1 MAWTISDHD
10 SAAGNLDRVRALV
23 GRLDLDH
30 PDPTYQAGKAD
41 QLARAAADLAD
52 DLRVLAACRRL
63 RRHLVDDHGR
73 VESPPT
79 ARTPTCGPATTA
91 TTTTPACP
99 PADPTPTKA
108 TSP

>member
-10 SAAGNLDRVRALV
+10 NAAANLDRVRDLA

-30 PDPTYQAGKAD
+30 PDPLSQAGKAD
-41 QLARAAADLAD
+41 QLARAAAELAHDLPCWPPAGGW
-52 DLRVLAACRRL
+52 AATWSMTTAASS
-63 RRHLVDDHGR
+63 
-73 VESPPT
+73 SPPT

-91 TTTTPACP
+91 TTTTLACP
-99 PADPTPTKA
+99 PADPTPTT

>member
-1 MAWTISDHD
+1 MAWTISDRD
-10 SAAGNLDRVRALV
+10 SATGNLDRVRDLV

-30 PDPTYQAGKAD
+30 PEPLYQAGKAD

-52 DLRVLAACRRL
+52 YLRVVAAGRRL

-73 VESPPT
+73 VELAAHSQN
-79 ARTPTCGPATTA
+79 ADVWASDHRD
-91 TTTTPACP
+91 TTTLACP
-99 PADPTPTKA
+99 PVDPTPTT